1 MRNSWRRPDEE
12 GRGGGKKPDVAA
24 DTKPSGFFRGKGTR
38 LGECPAKVGGL
49 CVGKTTGMGRGRK
62 GGTFPGVR
70 ESFGR
75 AAVGPGGE
83 GNVPR
88 GEEARPGEPVW
99 NGLRGGKSVR
109 LGKDCPRQKGNC
121 FGKNPR
127 VGKNLFFGQNSP
139 LRREK
144 KGGRRK
150 KAHLEDAEKSVLRK
164 KEAGKI

>member
-12 GRGGGKKPDVAA
+12 GRGEEKSRMWQRIQSRPDFSEEKARVWENVRQRSEDYASEKQRVWA
-24 DTKPSGFFRGKGTR
+24 
-38 LGECPAKVGGL
+38 E
-49 CVGKTTGMGRGRK
+49 VGKAEHSPGFGKASAGPQSVRVERGMFRAERRR
-62 GGTFPGVR
+62 VR
-70 ESFGR
+70 RTCLER
-75 AAVGPGGE
+75 
-83 GNVPR
+83 
-88 GEEARPGEPVW
+88 
-99 NGLRGGKSVR
+99 LRGGKSVR